1 MCQVLL
7 PRLWVCVDL
16 EMRKLQTICTIIQV
30 RGLWIRRALNMT
42 KLVARI
48 KILPKEVEVNLESV
62 AERLSMS
69 IPVGMKLLSH
79 VTEPIAFGLN
89 SLIADF
95 TLDDSEGQMD
105 LLEESIKKD
114 VGVGEIEVLNVSR
127 QSVRIN

>member
-1 MCQVLL
+1 
-7 PRLWVCVDL
+7 
-16 EMRKLQTICTIIQV
+16 
-30 RGLWIRRALNMT
+30 MT

-48 KILPKEVEVNLESV
+48 KILPAEVEVNLELV
-62 AERLSMS
+62 AERLSRS
-69 IPVGMKLLSH
+69 IPMGMKLLSH

-105 LLEESIKKD
+105 LLEESIKK
-114 VGVGEIEVLNVSR
+114 VEGVGEIEVINVSR